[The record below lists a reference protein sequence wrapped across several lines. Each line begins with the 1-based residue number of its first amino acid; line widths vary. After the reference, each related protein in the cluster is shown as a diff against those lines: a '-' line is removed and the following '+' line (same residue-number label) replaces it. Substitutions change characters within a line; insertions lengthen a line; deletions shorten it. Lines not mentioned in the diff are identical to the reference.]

1 MTLEIFL
8 LGLMIVSIFTGLF
21 TEGIKK
27 LLDEMTVK
35 YHSNFLAGRR
45 GRSAVRPGRRR
56 VSGFDGDADQRQDGR
71 IFNCTCT
78 VVLACFYGRV

>member
-21 TEGIKK
+21 TEGSKK

-35 YHSNFLAGRR
+35 
-45 GRSAVRPGRRR
+45 
-56 VSGFDGDADQRQDGR
+56 
-71 IFNCTCT
+71 
-78 VVLACFYGRV
+78 

>member
-21 TEGIKK
+21 
-27 LLDEMTVK
+27 
-35 YHSNFLAGRR
+35 SGRR
-45 GRSAVRPGRRR
+45 RGCSAVHPGRRR
-56 VSGFDGDADQRQDGR
+56 VPDSDGDADQRQDGR

-78 VVLACFYGRV
+78 VVLACFHGGL

>member
-35 YHSNFLAGRR
+35 YPSFRIMEA
-45 GRSAVRPGRRR
+45 SFPG
-56 VSGFDGDADQRQDGR
+56 SPWYASDGPRQDTTAPFSSLTDR
-71 IFNCTCT
+71 KS
-78 VVLACFYGRV
+78 VV